1 MVAVAERCREAD
13 ARCRAAS
20 SDCGCTNVGL
30 DAFSNASGV
39 RTLLRGIGVKPAAE
53 AELARAVRR
62 AAGRSSRDHTTRDL
76 ERGWRASELRTLGA
90 RLDALRADSGLGC
103 LLRRLQARLAGG
115 EARGCG
121 GAANAE
127 GDGAPFAVEPRHGWW
142 SSREPIRIHRR
153 GTAAAASPAA
163 CAAACRA
170 ALPPCL
176 FFNFARAKGQ
186 CVLLA
191 SRADFHAAGAQFLTA
206 AA

>member
-1 MVAVAERCREAD
+1 MAYSSPRSGSRKRSPRPCLAS
-13 ARCRAAS
+13 ARMS
-20 SDCGCTNVGL
+20 S
-30 DAFSNASGV
+30 A
-39 RTLLRGIGVKPAAE
+39 
-53 AELARAVRR
+53 
-62 AAGRSSRDHTTRDL
+62 
-76 ERGWRASELRTLGA
+76 
-90 RLDALRADSGLGC
+90 
-103 LLRRLQARLAGG
+103 
-115 EARGCG
+115 G

-127 GDGAPFAVEPRHGWW
+127 GDSPFAVEPRHGWW